1 MIDKKMVL
9 QYKYNHLY
17 FIIRRPKSYMEEM
30 KTARNRAAALRELLE
45 EYSYRYYVLD
55 DPAVSDAEYDVLYR
69 ELVAIEETY
78 PELVTPDSPTQRVGG
93 AVSEGFEKFTHTL
106 PLQSLDNV
114 FSEEEVKQFC
124 MKVQERF
131 PEESVR
137 FVVEKKIDGLS
148 VALTY
153 ENGLLVT
160 GATRGDGFVGENV
173 TANVKTIQSIP
184 LRLKHPLK
192 KLVVRGE
199 IYMPRGSFMK
209 LNAEQDL
216 KGLQTFANPRNAAAG
231 SLRQLDPKIA
241 AARHLDI
248 FIFNLQEISADA
260 PRIDT
265 HSESLDYLKE
275 QGFRISSG
283 YHVCDTPEE
292 VWNAVLQIGTDR
304 EGLEYDIDGA
314 VIKTDAFSQREALG
328 STSKFPRWATAYKYP
343 AEKKFT
349 RLQEIEINVGRTGVL
364 TPLAILDP
372 VFLAGSTI
380 SKATL
385 HNMDYIEERDIRIG
399 DMVQI
404 MKAGDVIPAVIS
416 IDKEAR
422 ETEKDTLPRVPFTMP
437 DHCPECGGAVHREEG
452 EAAYRCE
459 NPDCPAKIYRG
470 LVHFTSKDAMNIEGL
485 GPAALRVFCDQGLI
499 TNLSD
504 IYRLKDH
511 REELVAIERLGE
523 KSVENLLNSIEN
535 TKKNELYRLIFGL
548 GIRQIGAA
556 ASKELAKYF
565 KTMDAIME
573 ADLETLESLDDFGRI
588 TAESVYEFFHSEK
601 TRALIAELK
610 ELGLNMVYE
619 GGMEPPANDS
629 VTGKIFVLTGTLPTL
644 KRAEA
649 QKMIEDRGGKCSSSV
664 SAKTDYVL
672 AGEEAGSK
680 LEKAR
685 KLGIKIIDEPAFL
698 ELMR

>member
-1 MIDKKMVL
+1 MDGKEIAQK
-9 QYKYNHLY
+9 
-17 FIIRRPKSYMEEM
+17 
-30 KTARNRAAALRELLE
+30 RAAELREILE
-45 EYSYRYYVLD
+45 DYSYRYYVLD
-55 DPAVSDAEYDVLYR
+55 NPAVSDYEYDILYR
-69 ELVAIEETY
+69 ELVEIEEKY
-78 PELVTPDSPTQRVGG
+78 PELITPDSPTQRVGG

-124 MKVQERF
+124 IKVKDSF
-131 PEESVR
+131 PDQDVS

-148 VALTY
+148 VSLTY

-173 TANVKTIQSIP
+173 TTNVKTIKSIP
-184 LRLKHPLK
+184 LRLKHPVK

-199 IYMPRGSFMK
+199 IYMPRNSFMK
-209 LNAEQDL
+209 LNEEQDL

-241 AARHLDI
+241 AQRHLDI
-248 FIFNLQEISADA
+248 FVFNLQEISEEA
-260 PRIDT
+260 PQLKT
-265 HSESLDYLKE
+265 HGESLEYLKA
-275 QGFRISSG
+275 QGFRISSM
-283 YHVCDTPEE
+283 YHVCNTPEE
-292 VWNAVLQIGTDR
+292 VWQAVLQIGMGR
-304 EGLEYDIDGA
+304 EALEYDIDGA
-314 VIKTDAFSQREALG
+314 VIKTNLFTQREMLG

-343 AEKKFT
+343 PEKKFT
-349 RLQEIEINVGRTGVL
+349 RLKEIEINVGRTGVL
-364 TPLAILDP
+364 TPLALLDP

-385 HNMDYIEERDIRIG
+385 HNMDYIEDRDIRIG

-404 MKAGDVIPAVIS
+404 MKAGDVIPAVVS
-416 IDKEAR
+416 VDREAR
-422 ETEKDTLPRVPFTMP
+422 EKERKILPRTTFQMP
-437 DHCPECGGAVHREEG
+437 KQCPECGSAVVREEG

-459 NPDCPAKIYRG
+459 NPDCPAKIYKG

-485 GPAALRVFCDQGLI
+485 GPAVLRVLCDRGLI
-499 TNLSD
+499 TKISD

-511 REELVAIERLGE
+511 RETLVEIERMGE
-523 KSVENLLNSIEN
+523 KSVDNLLNSIEN

-548 GIRQIGAA
+548 GIRQIGAT

-565 KTMDAIME
+565 KSMDAIMN
-573 ADLETLESLDDFGRI
+573 ADIETLETLNDFGRI
-588 TAESVYEFFHSEK
+588 TAESVYEFFQNDKS
-601 TRALIAELK
+601 RALVAELK
-610 ELGLNMVYE
+610 ELGLNLVHE
-619 GGMEPPANDS
+619 EDSTPPSNDS
-629 VTGKIFVLTGTLPTL
+629 IYGKIFVLTGTLPSL

-649 QKMIEDRGGKCSSSV
+649 QKMIEDFGGKCSSSV
-664 SAKTDYVL
+664 SAKTDFVL

-685 KLGIKIIDEPAFL
+685 KLGIKIINEADFL
-698 ELMR
+698 ELLK